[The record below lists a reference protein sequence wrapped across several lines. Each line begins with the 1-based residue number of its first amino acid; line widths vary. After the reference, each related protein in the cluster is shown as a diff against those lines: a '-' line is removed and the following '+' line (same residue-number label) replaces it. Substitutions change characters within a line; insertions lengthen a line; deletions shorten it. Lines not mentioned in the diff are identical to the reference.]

1 MNCDC
6 NILSNIQKAV
16 NKEANQMNKNILSNV
31 NSIIK
36 SNINKTEEIIIQR
49 EKEDKEKE
57 KKKMY
62 KQIYKV
68 FEGEFKWYEKRI
80 NYLNTLGNFKDN

>member
-49 EKEDKEKE
+49 EKEDNSTDN
-57 KKKMY
+57 
-62 KQIYKV
+62 
-68 FEGEFKWYEKRI
+68 GEE
-80 NYLNTLGNFKDN
+80 